1 MALCGR
7 PEGDYYS
14 MVCTKKC
21 SVFIV
26 DPNPSHKAA
35 FQELLGSWQ
44 HLVCYCATIE
54 DFKQLLA
61 GIVPDIVLCNLSLPG
76 LHEHDFLRYVT
87 SVCPH
92 AIRIVFSEK
101 TGADAL
107 VRLVATGGAHRAF
120 CLPVSKDLGRSLEHD
135 LSVRSR
141 IRMRKCWDFLNH
153 GQGLPSLPPVVHE
166 LEAILQKPD
175 YALAQVVEV
184 LGKDPVLAARLLQMV
199 NSVHFSRGM
208 KIDDLHRAVSC
219 LGISRTRKMVLFL
232 CALNHFQYPKKYHR
246 HALKIIDHSI
256 QCGKLAG
263 LIARRLAPGQERTA
277 VTAGLLHDIGKL
289 VFLASLDEALH
300 HSPVFMRRYG
310 LFATEMEEQLF
321 GISHLEL
328 GSALLL
334 WWNLPLVMVDAAA
347 NHGQPLNSLQG
358 VPLCVAIADR
368 CLLKAANGEA
378 ITTDFN
384 LLPKDLPVEQWLQW
398 ARSMTLETIMPI
410 AA

>member
-1 MALCGR
+1 
-7 PEGDYYS
+7 
-14 MVCTKKC
+14 MVCMKKC

-26 DPNPSHKAA
+26 DSDPSRRAV
-35 FQELLGSWQ
+35 FQKLLEHWP
-44 HLVCYCATIE
+44 HLVCYCTTIE
-54 DFKQLLA
+54 ECKQLFA
-61 GIVPDIVLCNLSLPG
+61 GIVPDIVLFDLALPG
-76 LHEHDFLRYVT
+76 LHEQDFLRYVA

-101 TGADAL
+101 TKADAL
-107 VRLVATGGAHRAF
+107 VRLVATGAAHRVF
-120 CLPVSKDLGRSLEHD
+120 CLPLHKELVRSLEHD

-141 IRMRKCWDFLNH
+141 IRIRKCWDFLDN
-153 GQGLPSLPPVVHE
+153 GQGIPMLPPVVHE
-166 LEAILQKPD
+166 FEAVLRKPD
-175 YALAQVVEV
+175 YALTQVVEV
-184 LGKDPVLAARLLQMV
+184 LGKDPILAARLLQMV
-199 NSVHFSRGM
+199 NSVHFSMGT

-246 HALKIIDHSI
+246 HALNIIDHSI

-263 LIARRLAPGQERTA
+263 LIAKRLAPGQERTA

-300 HSPVFMRRYG
+300 HSSAFIQRYG
-310 LFATEMEEQLF
+310 LFATEMEEQVF

-334 WWNLPLVMVDAAA
+334 WWNLPMVMVDAAA
-347 NHGQPLNSLQG
+347 NHSQPLNSLHG

-368 CLLKAANGEA
+368 CLLKVANGEA
-378 ITTDFN
+378 ITADFN
-384 LLPKDLPVEQWLQW
+384 LLPQGLPVEQWLQC
-398 ARSMTLETIMPI
+398 ARTLAMDKIMPI

>member
-1 MALCGR
+1 
-7 PEGDYYS
+7 
-14 MVCTKKC
+14 MVCIKKC

-26 DPNPSHKAA
+26 DPNPSHRAA
-35 FQELLGSWQ
+35 FQELLGRWP

-54 DFKQLLA
+54 EFKQLLS
-61 GIVPDIVLCNLSLPG
+61 GIVPDIVLCNLNLPG
-76 LHEHDFLRYVT
+76 LHEQDFLGYVT
-87 SVCPH
+87 TACPH
-92 AIRIVFSEK
+92 AIRIIFSEK

-107 VRLVATGGAHRAF
+107 VRTVATGVAHRGF
-120 CLPVSKDLGRSLEHD
+120 CLPLSKDLGQSLEHD

-141 IRMRKCWDFLNH
+141 IRMRKCWDFLGN
-153 GQGLPSLPPVVHE
+153 GQGIPVLPPVVHE
-166 LEAILQKPD
+166 LEAVLQKPD
-175 YALAQVVEV
+175 YALKQVVEV

-219 LGISRTRKMVLFL
+219 LGISRTRKIVLFL
-232 CALNHFQYPKKYHR
+232 CAINHFQYPKKCHH

-263 LIARRLAPGQERTA
+263 LIAKTLAPGQERTA

-289 VFLASLDEALH
+289 VFLASLDEVLH
-300 HSPVFMRRYG
+300 HSPTFIQRYG

-347 NHGQPLNSLQG
+347 NHSQPLNSLQG
-358 VPLCVAIADR
+358 IPLCVAIADR
-368 CLLKAANGEA
+368 CLLKVANGEA
-378 ITTDFN
+378 FTTDFN
-384 LLPKDLPVEQWLQW
+384 LLSQDLPVELWLQC
-398 ARSMTLETIMPI
+398 ARSMTMEKIMPI

>member
-1 MALCGR
+1 
-7 PEGDYYS
+7 
-14 MVCTKKC
+14 MVCMKKS

-26 DPNPSHKAA
+26 DSDPSRKAA
-35 FQELLGSWQ
+35 FQELLGSWP
-44 HLVCYCATIE
+44 HLVCYCINIDEFT
-54 DFKQLLA
+54 QLRA
-61 GIVPDIVLCNLSLPG
+61 GIVPDVVLCNLSLSG
-76 LHEHDFLRYVT
+76 LHEQSFLRYVAN
-87 SVCPH
+87 VCPH
-92 AIRIVFSEK
+92 AIRIVFSGRTE
-101 TGADAL
+101 ADVL
-107 VRLVATGGAHRAF
+107 VRLVATGVAHRAF
-120 CLPVSKDLGRSLEHD
+120 CLPLSQELVCSLEHD
-135 LSVRSR
+135 LAVRSR
-141 IRMRKCWDFLNH
+141 IRIRKCWEFLDH
-153 GQGLPSLPPVVHE
+153 GQGFPTLPPVVHE
-166 LEAILQKPD
+166 LEAILQNPE
-175 YALAQVVEV
+175 YALTQVVEV
-184 LGKDPVLAARLLQMV
+184 LGKDPILVARLLQMV
-199 NSVHFSRGM
+199 NSVYFSSGM

-219 LGISRTRKMVLFL
+219 LGISRTRKVVLFL

-246 HALKIIDHSI
+246 HALNIIDHSI

-263 LIARRLAPGQERTA
+263 IIAKRVAPGQESTA

-310 LFATEMEEQLF
+310 LFATEMEEQIF

-347 NHGQPLNSLQG
+347 NHSQPLDSLQG

-368 CLLKAANGEA
+368 CLLKAVNGEA

-384 LLPKDLPVEQWLQW
+384 LLPEDLPVEHWLQC

>member
-1 MALCGR
+1 
-7 PEGDYYS
+7 

-26 DPNPSHKAA
+26 DPNPLRTGA
-35 FQELLGSWQ
+35 FQELLGRWP
-44 HLVCYCATIE
+44 HLVCYSKTIE
-54 DFKQLLA
+54 EFKQLLS
-61 GIVPDIVLCNLSLPG
+61 GIVPDVVLCNLNLPG
-76 LHEHDFLRYVT
+76 QQAQDFLRYVA

-92 AIRIVFSEK
+92 AIRIVYSEK
-101 TGADAL
+101 IEADAL
-107 VRLVATGGAHRAF
+107 VRLVATGAAHRAF
-120 CLPVSKDLGRSLEHD
+120 CLPLSKEIGRSLEHD
-135 LSVRSR
+135 LSVCSR
-141 IRMRKCWDFLNH
+141 IRIRKCWSFLNH
-153 GQGLPSLPPVVHE
+153 GQGLPMLPPVVHE
-166 LEAILQKPD
+166 LEAIFQNPD
-175 YALAQVVEV
+175 YALTQVVEV
-184 LGKDPVLAARLLQMV
+184 LGKDPILAARLLQMV

-219 LGISRTRKMVLFL
+219 LGISRTRKMVLFI
-232 CALNHFQYPKKYHR
+232 CALNHFQYPKKCHR
-246 HALKIIDHSI
+246 LALNIIDHSI
-256 QCGKLAG
+256 QCGRLAG
-263 LIARRLAPGQERTA
+263 LIAKSLAPGQERTA

-289 VFLASLDEALH
+289 VFLASLDETLH
-300 HSPVFMRRYG
+300 HSPAFMQRYG

-347 NHGQPLNSLQG
+347 NHSQPLNSLQG

-368 CLLKAANGEA
+368 CLLKAVNGEA

-384 LLPKDLPVEQWLQW
+384 LLPKDLPVEQWLQY
-398 ARSMTLETIMPI
+398 ARSMTMETIMPI

>member
-1 MALCGR
+1 
-7 PEGDYYS
+7 
-14 MVCTKKC
+14 MVCMKKC

-26 DPNPSHKAA
+26 DPDPSRKAA
-35 FQELLGSWQ
+35 FQEILGPWP
-44 HLVCYCATIE
+44 HLVCYPVNIE
-54 DFKQLLA
+54 EFKQLLS
-61 GIVPDIVLCNLSLPG
+61 GIVPDIVLCNLNLPG
-76 LHEHDFLRYVT
+76 LSEQDFLRYVA
-87 SVCPH
+87 SACPH

-101 TGADAL
+101 TEADIL
-107 VRLVATGGAHRAF
+107 VRLVATGAAHRAF
-120 CLPVSKDLGRSLEHD
+120 CLPLNQELGCSLAHD
-135 LSVRSR
+135 LAVHSR
-141 IRMRKCWDFLNH
+141 IRIRNCWDFLNH

-166 LEAILQKPD
+166 LEALLQNPE
-175 YALAQVVEV
+175 YALTQVVEV
-184 LGKDPVLAARLLQMV
+184 LGKDPILVARLLQVV
-199 NSVHFSRGM
+199 NSVHFFRGM
-208 KIDDLHRAVSC
+208 RVTDLHRAVSC

-232 CALNHFQYPKKYHR
+232 CALNHFQYPRKYHR
-246 HALKIIDHSI
+246 HALEIIAHSI

-300 HSPVFMRRYG
+300 HSPAFMRRYG
-310 LFATEMEEQLF
+310 LFATEMEEQVF

-347 NHGQPLNSLQG
+347 NHGQPLNSLHG

-368 CLLKAANGEA
+368 CLLKAVNEEA
-378 ITTDFN
+378 ITADFN
-384 LLPKDLPVEQWLQW
+384 LLPPDLPVEQWLQC
-398 ARSMTLETIMPI
+398 ARTLTMDKVMPI

>member
-1 MALCGR
+1 
-7 PEGDYYS
+7 
-14 MVCTKKC
+14 MVCMKKC

-26 DPNPSHKAA
+26 DPDPSSKIA
-35 FQELLGSWQ
+35 FQQLLGHWP
-44 HLVCYCATIE
+44 HLVCYCHTIAE
-54 DFKQLLA
+54 FKQLLV
-61 GIVPDIVLCNLSLPG
+61 GIVPDIVLCNINLPG
-76 LHEHDFLRYVT
+76 LYEHDFLRYVT
-87 SVCPH
+87 SLCPH
-92 AIRIVFSEK
+92 SIRIIFSEK
-101 TGADAL
+101 AEADAL
-107 VRLVATGGAHRAF
+107 ARLVAIGAAHRSF
-120 CLPVSKDLGRSLEHD
+120 CLPLSKELGQSLEHD
-135 LSVRSR
+135 LAVRSR
-141 IRMRKCWDFLNH
+141 VRIRKCWEFLSH
-153 GQGLPSLPPVVHE
+153 GQGLPALPPVVQE
-166 LEAILQKPD
+166 LEVILQKPD

-184 LGKDPVLAARLLQMV
+184 LSKDPILVARLLQVV
-199 NSVHFSRGM
+199 NSVHFFRGV

-246 HALKIIDHSI
+246 HALNIIDHSI

-263 LIARRLAPGQERTA
+263 LIAKSLAPGQERTA

-300 HSPVFMRRYG
+300 HSPVFLLRYG
-310 LFATEMEEQLF
+310 LFATEMEEQFF

-334 WWNLPLVMVDAAA
+334 WWNLPMVMVDAAA
-347 NHGQPLNSLQG
+347 NHSQPLNSLQG

-368 CLLKAANGEA
+368 CLLKAVNGEA

-384 LLPKDLPVEQWLQW
+384 LLPGHLPVEQWLQW
-398 ARSMTLETIMPI
+398 ARTLSLDKIMPV

>member
-1 MALCGR
+1 
-7 PEGDYYS
+7 
-14 MVCTKKC
+14 MVCVKKC

-26 DPNPSHKAA
+26 DSDPSHTAA
-35 FQELLGSWQ
+35 FQKLLGHWP
-44 HLVCYCATIE
+44 HLVCYCTTIE
-54 DFKQLLA
+54 EFKQLSA
-61 GIVPDIVLCNLSLPG
+61 GIVPDVVLFNLTLPG
-76 LHEHDFLRYVT
+76 MKEQDFLRYVT
-87 SVCPH
+87 NVCPH

-101 TGADAL
+101 TEADAL
-107 VRLVATGGAHRAF
+107 VRLVATGAAHRAF
-120 CLPVSKDLGRSLEHD
+120 CLPLSKELGRSLEHD
-135 LSVRSR
+135 LAVRSR
-141 IRMRKCWDFLNH
+141 IRIRKCWEFMHH
-153 GQGLPSLPPVVHE
+153 GQGLPTLPPVVHE
-166 LEAILQKPD
+166 LETVLQNPE
-175 YALAQVVEV
+175 YALTQVVEV
-184 LGKDPVLAARLLQMV
+184 LGKDPILAARLLQMV
-199 NSVHFSRGM
+199 NSVYFSRGM

-219 LGISRTRKMVLFL
+219 LGISRTRKMVLFV

-246 HALKIIDHSI
+246 HALDIIDHSI

-263 LIARRLAPGQERTA
+263 FIAKSLAPDQERTA

-300 HSPVFMRRYG
+300 HSPAFLRRYG

-334 WWNLPLVMVDAAA
+334 WWNLPMVMVDAAA
-347 NHGQPLNSLQG
+347 NHSQPLNSLQG

-384 LLPKDLPVEQWLQW
+384 LLPPDLPVEQWLQY
-398 ARSMTLETIMPI
+398 ARTLTMDKITLI

>member
-1 MALCGR
+1 
-7 PEGDYYS
+7 
-14 MVCTKKC
+14 MVCMKKC

-26 DPNPSHKAA
+26 DPDPSHKAA
-35 FQELLGSWQ
+35 FQELLGRWP
-44 HLVCYCATIE
+44 HLVCYCITIE
-54 DFKQLLA
+54 EFNQLLA
-61 GIVPDIVLCNLSLPG
+61 GIVPDIVLCNLNLPG
-76 LHEHDFLRYVT
+76 LHEQGFLRHVT

-92 AIRIVFSEK
+92 AIRIVYSEK
-101 TGADAL
+101 TEVDAL
-107 VRLVATGGAHRAF
+107 VRLVATGAAHRAF
-120 CLPVSKDLGRSLEHD
+120 CLPLSKELGHSLEHD
-135 LSVRSR
+135 LTVRSR
-141 IRMRKCWDFLNH
+141 IRIRKCWEFLNH
-153 GQGLPSLPPVVHE
+153 GQGLPALPPVVHE

-175 YALAQVVEV
+175 YALTQVVEV
-184 LGKDPVLAARLLQMV
+184 LGKDPILAARLLQMV

-219 LGISRTRKMVLFL
+219 LGISRTRKMVLFI
-232 CALNHFQYPKKYHR
+232 CALNHFQYPRKYHR
-246 HALKIIDHSI
+246 HALNIIDHSI

-263 LIARRLAPGQERTA
+263 LIAKRLATGQERTA
-277 VTAGLLHDIGKL
+277 VAAGLLHDIGKL

-300 HSPVFMRRYG
+300 HSPAFLRRYG
-310 LFATEMEEQLF
+310 LFATELEERIF

-347 NHGQPLNSLQG
+347 NHSQPLNSLDG

-384 LLPKDLPVEQWLQW
+384 LLPQDLPVEQWLQC
-398 ARSMTLETIMPI
+398 ARTLTMDRIMPI